1 METRAGSAN
10 RTGGRGKPARVLIVD
25 DHPLLREGLT
35 QLLGR
40 HDDFAV
46 CGQAAGI
53 SEAWTVLEQQSPDL
67 MVLDLRLGGG
77 DVLEFIK
84 AVRARHDRLRILVL
98 TQHDEPVYV
107 ERVLHAGAH
116 GYVTKEDAPMEV
128 LNAMR
133 QVLQGGLYVSR
144 SLAERMLGQQLV
156 SRPVPPEARL
166 KDLTDREFTIYQLLG
181 QGLSSR
187 EIAGRLG
194 LSVKTVETHRENI
207 KRKRGLATTAELV
220 QEATEW
226 WRSRQ
231 LPLA

>member
-1 METRAGSAN
+1 MATQSSSAGRAG
-10 RTGGRGKPARVLIVD
+10 GPGKPVRVVIVD
-25 DHPLLREGLT
+25 DHPLLREGLA

-40 HDDFAV
+40 HEEFAV
-46 CGQAAGI
+46 CGQAA
-53 SEAWTVLEQQSPDL
+53 SLPEAWTILEREAPDL

-84 AVRARHDRLRILVL
+84 AVRARHDRVRILVL

-133 QVLQGGLYVSR
+133 KVWQGGLYLSR
-144 SLAERMLGQQLV
+144 SLAERMLGQQL
-156 SRPVPPEARL
+156 RPQPVPADARL

-194 LSVKTVETHRENI
+194 RSVKTVETHRENI
-207 KRKRGLATTAELV
+207 KRKRGLATTADLV